1 MFNFPTQPKSF
12 ASGIFKFS
20 VTALL
25 SYPLAFSAAAEEIA
39 PVTGEHNTLVFLVNF
54 QENPNEMPMTTNE
67 AHDLVFGTINEYY
80 QTASYGQMS
89 LVGEV
94 AGVFTAPFSNQSCPS
109 AVAVA
114 DAVNAQATEAGI
126 PIVQFDHYLYLTTHT
141 ACGTNGSS
149 TIGGSP
155 SEATINGNFE
165 PRIVAH
171 ELGHSFGLRHSKALE
186 CDGYSIGEDCS
197 VIEYG
202 DSYDTMGNYDMGYFN
217 TFQKERLGWMS
228 SAISPDITVA
238 EQDGLYTIG
247 AYEEN
252 AGLPVALKIPRGVDP
267 DTGEMRWFYIEY
279 RQSLAHDNFLESRSY
294 TFWREDVTDG
304 IVVRIATDGNGKSS
318 RLLHMK
324 PNSYFKQVL
333 GSNDWEDP
341 SLPAGESFTDPE
353 TGITIDFISADGVKA
368 DISVQFGSSQPT
380 LPIDQCQLVVPSITV
395 SAVSEQTSLPGEAL
409 QYLVQVTNNNSIECD
424 SASYQIQ
431 AAVDAG
437 WQADVAALSLSA
449 GQSDE
454 LLISIT
460 SASDS
465 VAGIY
470 SIPVTATMESDS
482 EYSATDEVVY
492 QIEEQVV
499 SEPLITAS
507 DDVVTITTKEAVTID
522 VLGNDTLSDN
532 TTVLGVSAP
541 KWGSAEI
548 LNDGSVLYTPGKKF
562 RSSDS
567 FTYTISDGSSNSTA
581 TVEINL
587 ESIKTTGKPPKN

>member
-12 ASGIFKFS
+12 ASGILKFS

-25 SYPLAFSAAAEEIA
+25 SYPLVFSAVAEEIT

-94 AGVFTAPFSNQSCPS
+94 AGVFSAPFSNQTCPG
-109 AVAVA
+109 AHAVA
-114 DAVNAQATEAGI
+114 DAVNAQAVEAGI
-126 PIVQFDHYLYLTTHT
+126 PIEQYDHYLYLTTKT
-141 ACGTNGSS
+141 ACGTEGSS

-155 SEATINGNFE
+155 SEATINGNFK

-171 ELGHSFGLRHSKALE
+171 ELGHSFGLRHAGALV
-186 CDGYSIGEDCS
+186 CDGYSIGEGCS
-197 VIEYG
+197 VSEYG
-202 DSYDTMGNYDMGYFN
+202 DSYDTMGGYDMGYFN

-228 SAISPDITVA
+228 STVAPEITVA
-238 EQDGLYTIG
+238 DQDGLYTIG

-252 AGLPVALKIPRGVDP
+252 AGLPIALKIPRGVDP
-267 DTGEMRWFYIEY
+267 DSGEMRWFYIEY

-294 TFWREDVTDG
+294 IFWREDVTDG

-324 PNSYFKQVL
+324 PNSYYKQVF
-333 GSNDWEDP
+333 GFVDWEDP
-341 SLPAGESFTDPE
+341 ALPAGESFTDPE
-353 TGITIDFISADGVKA
+353 TGITIDFISADGIKA
-368 DISVQFGSSQPT
+368 DISVQFGSSQPI

-395 SAVSEQTSLPGEAL
+395 SAVSEQTSLPGEEL

-437 WQADVAALSLSA
+437 WQADAAALSLSS

-460 SASDS
+460 SASNS
-465 VAGIY
+465 VAGSY

-492 QIEEQVV
+492 QVEEQVV

-507 DDVVTITTKEAVTID
+507 DDIVTITTKEAVTID

-562 RSSDS
+562 RNSDS
-567 FTYTISDGSSNSTA
+567 FTYTISDGSSSSTA
-581 TVEINL
+581 TVTINL
-587 ESIKTTGKPPKN
+587 ESKVTGKPPK